1 MLISPISFI
10 VNSVHLYTIQ
20 LNFLIFSTFLTVEI
34 HFLFVIIEVLF
45 LVLRYNVTMAFLKAV
60 LLTSL

>member
-34 HFLFVIIEVLF
+34 HFLFVTIEVLF
-45 LVLRYNVTMAFLKAV
+45 FVLRYNVTMAFLKAV